1 LEDLTVKDLGYW
13 HLNAVERER
22 GIFPIFLLCH
32 SSPRSKMAATMQDM
46 IRLTGKGDGVFQSL
60 SLPERMGNTENIAYG
75 GCALS
80 MVVAAAF
87 QTVETPSRGCMALYS
102 VLGHFIGPTL
112 TDRTVLL
119 RVTSLRDTRTFA
131 TRHVIA
137 SQKQDDGSERTCM
150 SAQLDFISSPTDDPD
165 VHSFLRYSLPPP
177 QATSPAELSLFHEQI
192 KDRVAN
198 GDLHPDVEK
207 VYTSNFELFDRL
219 FDNKTP
225 SESPLGQNVLGIDKT
240 CETSQDHL
248 PLTSKR
254 TIDYLRLKQD
264 VNSSLST
271 TSPTPLSI
279 SLSCLHSA
287 SIAFALDGAIA
298 FVPLSLSHHFL
309 PDVAACSS
317 LDFAL
322 RFHTDVVDL
331 GKWHLREMRTI
342 AGDYGRTFNE
352 SMLWDEGEKLV
363 ATMNQQ
369 GILRPHRGNA
379 KTTSVEA
386 KL

>member
-1 LEDLTVKDLGYW
+1 
-13 HLNAVERER
+13 
-22 GIFPIFLLCH
+22 
-32 SSPRSKMAATMQDM
+32 MAATMMDM
-46 IRLTGKGDGVFQSL
+46 IRLAGNVEGFFESL
-60 SLPERMGNTENIAYG
+60 ALPERMGNTANIAYG
-75 GCALS
+75 GCALA

-87 QTVETPSRGCMALYS
+87 QTVETPSRGRMALYS
-102 VLGHFIGPTL
+102 VLGHFIGPAL
-112 TDRTVLL
+112 TDRTILL

-177 QATSPAELSLFHEQI
+177 QATSPVDLPLFHEQI
-192 KDRVAN
+192 KTRVAN

-207 VYTSNFELFDRL
+207 VYTSNFKLFDKL
-219 FDNKTP
+219 FDNKQP
-225 SESPLGQNVLGIDKT
+225 PDSPMGQNVLGIDKT
-240 CETSQDHL
+240 RETSQDHL

-254 TIDYLRLKQD
+254 NIDYIRLKQG
-264 VNSSLST
+264 VNSSLSIAN
-271 TSPTPLSI
+271 PTALSI
-279 SLSCLHSA
+279 SPSCLHFA
-287 SIAFALDGAIA
+287 SIAFALDGAIS

-309 PDVAACSS
+309 LDVAACSS

-322 RFHTDVVDL
+322 RFHSDVVDM

-342 AGDYGRTFNE
+342 VGDYGRTFNE
-352 SMLWDEGEKLV
+352 SKLWNDGGKLV